1 MSVHYDA
8 LAINRNMALDLPF
21 REGIGTLTHS
31 VAKTHPQVRLINTPT
46 WVALASGLGVIEL
59 NGTNEYLEADNA
71 DTLNLDFIGGDYS
84 LGIWFNWATGG
95 GDVQHLM
102 GRYDVDGPAY
112 SGWELYLYQP
122 TGSLNLRHHHA
133 ATPAPTNPRSAC
145 DSYGWTQNVWQ
156 FIGFSR
162 IGAAGQFYR
171 GTLLGG
177 LAPVATGHAPASGL
191 VDPETCAS
199 DLTIGV
205 RFTKGTEHL
214 KAGIWRPRAWFDR
227 ALTEAEWQQ
236 VWEKEVEWFRS

>member
-8 LAINRNMALDLPF
+8 LAINRNIALDLPF
-21 REGIGTLTHS
+21 REGVGILTHS

-46 WVALASGLGVIEL
+46 WASITSGLGVLEF
-59 NGTNEYLEADNA
+59 NGTNEYLESDNA
-71 DTLNLDFIGGDYS
+71 DTLNLDFIGDDYS
-84 LGIWFNWATGG
+84 IGMWLYWATGD
-95 GDVQHLM
+95 GDVQHLI

-156 FIGFSR
+156 FMGVSR
-162 IGAAGQFYR
+162 SGAFAQFYR
-171 GTLLGG
+171 NG
-177 LAPVATGHAPASGL
+177 VAITTGHAPATGL

-205 RFTKGTEHL
+205 RFTKGTEHFKGKL
-214 KAGIWRPRAWFDR
+214 WRPRVWGR
-227 ALTEAEWQQ
+227 ALTEAEWRQI
-236 VWEKEVEWFRS
+236 WEKEVEWFRS